1 MVTTQDE
8 FINKLKTNLED
19 KFESGEIGN
28 KEITP
33 VEGVHLILIFLLLK
47 LL

>member
-1 MVTTQDE
+1 MPTTQDE

-33 VEGVHLILIFLLLK
+33 VEGVHFNPDFLLLK